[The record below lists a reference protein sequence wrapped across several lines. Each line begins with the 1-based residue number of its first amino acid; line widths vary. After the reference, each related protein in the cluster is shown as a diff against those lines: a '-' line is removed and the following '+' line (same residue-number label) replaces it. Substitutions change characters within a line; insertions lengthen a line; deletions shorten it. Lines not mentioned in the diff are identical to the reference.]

1 MRYFF
6 VEQPVQTGST
16 CTITGS
22 DARHIRNV
30 LRLKPGD
37 PVFLFDGKG
46 FEYEAKIVRLSVKSV
61 GVSVIKQFP
70 SAIEP
75 SVQIAV
81 AQAFLKTKKMDGLV
95 RPLTELGIT
104 KWIPFISERSIAR
117 PDRKRLSIRTDR
129 WRKIA
134 KESLKQCRRARPLEI
149 AETVS
154 FAKVLD
160 LGRSSD
166 VKFIFWENESRSLQ
180 LALSQSPDKNI
191 KKVFLILGPEG
202 GLSKAEVES
211 AQKNGFFSVTLGP
224 RILKSETAAV
234 AASTL
239 MQYLFGD
246 LGQKNLDKNPGL

>member
-6 VEQPVQTGST
+6 VEQAVQTGST

-30 LRLKPGD
+30 LRLKPGN

-46 FEYEAKIVRLSVKSV
+46 FEYEAKIVRLSTKSV
-61 GVSVIKQFP
+61 DLSVIKRFP
-70 SAIEP
+70 SATESP
-75 SVQIAV
+75 VQITV
-81 AQAFLKTKKMDGLV
+81 AQAFLKAKKMDGLV

-104 KWIPFISERSIAR
+104 EWIPFISERSVAR
-117 PDRKRLSIRTDR
+117 PDRKRLNIRTDR

-154 FAKVLD
+154 FTKVLD
-160 LGRSSD
+160 LSRSSD
-166 VKFIFWENESRSLQ
+166 VKFIFWEGESRSLQ
-180 LALSQSPDKNI
+180 SALSQLTGQNI
-191 KKVFLILGPEG
+191 EKVFLILGPEG
-202 GLSKAEVES
+202 GLSAAEVES
-211 AQKNGFFSVTLGP
+211 ARKNGFFSVTLGP
-224 RILKSETAAV
+224 RILKSETAAM
-234 AASTL
+234 AAGTL